1 MNAICSI
8 CGRDMTVQDREGTAF
23 CLSCENA
30 GLHARIA
37 ELEATATG
45 PERDLAE
52 QTLALLEAALGAED
66 GFVVRGWQLKDG
78 ELTIQRID
86 GKLHYLWEY
95 PDRIGHVTRA
105 DALAR
110 LREKGAKDAG

>member
-1 MNAICSI
+1 MSK
-8 CGRDMTVQDREGTAF
+8 
-23 CLSCENA
+23 
-30 GLHARIA
+30 
-37 ELEATATG
+37 TG
-45 PERDLAE
+45 IPYLAE

-105 DALAR
+105 EALEL
-110 LREKGAKDAG
+110 LRETPEGAKA